1 MGIEEITP
9 LPRLERT
16 HRATPN
22 VIKNIESNSRMCC
35 QANPI
40 NLSFRILIIW
50 CLEGVNENQ
59 ENAER
64 NDVAQKEADD
74 REKLVAGQGELCR

>member
-1 MGIEEITP
+1 
-9 LPRLERT
+9 
-16 HRATPN
+16 
-22 VIKNIESNSRMCC
+22 MCC